1 MEQVFKPTRCL
12 KSALP
17 QGSDRKA
24 DKSLESEEHA
34 GTKRK
39 EGRSLNL
46 GFAASVLGGKLEKQ
60 QRRCLEWEQE
70 RVWKIVD
77 TKQRY

>member
-1 MEQVFKPTRCL
+1 MEKVFKPTRCL
-12 KSALP
+12 KSVLP
-17 QGSDRKA
+17 QGSDRKV
-24 DKSLESEEHA
+24 DESSESEEHA

-46 GFAASVLGGKLEKQ
+46 GFAASVLGGKSEKQ

>member
-1 MEQVFKPTRCL
+1 MEKVFKPTRCL

-24 DKSLESEEHA
+24 DESSESEEHA
-34 GTKRK
+34 ATKRK

-46 GFAASVLGGKLEKQ
+46 GFAASVLGGKTEKQ

-70 RVWKIVD
+70 RVWTIVD